1 MVYFGFTAFFKSSM
15 KCKKM
20 KRNIGYLLVVF
31 FFSVSGCKQNTKV
44 LPADQYH
51 NGHIVIACDN
61 DFRYVME
68 QQREVFE
75 SAYPGASITFEYM
88 SDAEIMNK
96 LYKRELQE
104 AVIGRQLTAEELEA
118 LTRIDSTHPREHL
131 MAKDALAFIVGNKSP
146 IKSLNYER
154 LFSNEQQMLNNDN
167 FTFVFDGKQTSLV
180 KSFQLFSG
188 VNKSLKVFAL
198 DSIEAVIDY
207 VNQHDGAIG
216 AIPYAKISDED
227 NPHMQQLLK
236 NVNIISVEKKDST
249 GRTTVSAA
257 SEADISIGAYP
268 FIRPLNYVI
277 CNPYE
282 RVGTGFANF
291 IFKKQGQ
298 KIFLK
303 AGLIPTTMPERD
315 FIINSNG
322 VDVKK

>member
-1 MVYFGFTAFFKSSM
+1 
-15 KCKKM
+15 M
-20 KRNIGYLLVVF
+20 KRSIGYLLVVF
-31 FFSVSGCKQNTKV
+31 LFSVSGCKQNTKV

-104 AVIGRQLTAEELEA
+104 AVIGRQLTVEELEA

>member
-1 MVYFGFTAFFKSSM
+1 
-15 KCKKM
+15 M
-20 KRNIGYLLVVF
+20 KRNVGYLLVVF
-31 FFSVSGCKQNTKV
+31 FFSVYGCKEKTKV

-88 SDAEIMNK
+88 SDGEIMNK
-96 LYKRELQE
+96 LYKREIQE
-104 AVIGRQLTAEELEA
+104 AVIGRQLTAEESEA

-154 LFSNEQQMLNNDN
+154 LFSNEQQVLNNDN

-198 DSIEAVIDY
+198 DSIEAVIEY
-207 VNQHDGAIG
+207 VNKHESAIG

-227 NPHMQQLLK
+227 NPQMQHLLK

-249 GRTTVSAA
+249 GETTVSAA

>member
-1 MVYFGFTAFFKSSM
+1 M
-15 KCKKM
+15 KC
-20 KRNIGYLLVVF
+20 NIGYLLVVLL
-31 FFSVSGCKQNTKV
+31 FSVSGCKQNTKV

-75 SAYPGASITFEYM
+75 AIYPGASITFDYM
-88 SDAEIMNK
+88 SDAEIMKK

-104 AVIGRQLTAEELEA
+104 AVIGRQLTAEESEA

-207 VNQHDGAIG
+207 VNQHDGVIG

-227 NPHMQQLLK
+227 NPQMQQLLK

-249 GRTTVSAA
+249 GRTTVSVA

>member
-1 MVYFGFTAFFKSSM
+1 MVYFDFTAFFKSSM

-20 KRNIGYLLVVF
+20 KRNIGYLLVVLL
-31 FFSVSGCKQNTKV
+31 FSVSGCKQNTKV

-75 SAYPGASITFEYM
+75 AIYPGASITFEYM

-104 AVIGRQLTAEELEA
+104 AVIGRQLTAEESEA

-198 DSIEAVIDY
+198 DSLEAVIDY

>member
-1 MVYFGFTAFFKSSM
+1 
-15 KCKKM
+15 M
-20 KRNIGYLLVVF
+20 KRNLAFLFVVLL
-31 FFSVSGCKQNTKV
+31 FSIYGCKEKKKV

-75 SAYPGASITFEYM
+75 ATYPGASITFDYM

-104 AVIGRQLTAEELEA
+104 AVIGRQLTTEEIEA

-131 MAKDALAFIVGNKSP
+131 MARDALAFIVGKTSTVT
-146 IKSLNYER
+146 SLNYER
-154 LFSNEQQMLNNDN
+154 LFSNEQQILNNDN
-167 FTFVFDGKQTSLV
+167 FTFVFDGKQTGLV
-180 KSFQLFSG
+180 KSFRLFSG
-188 VNKSLKVFAL
+188 INKSLKIFAL

-207 VNQHDGAIG
+207 VRQHDGAVG
-216 AIPYAKISDED
+216 GIPYAKISDED
-227 NPHMQQLLK
+227 NPQMQQLLK
-236 NVNIISVEKKDST
+236 NVNIIAVEKRDST
-249 GRTTVSAA
+249 GKTIASTA
-257 SEADISIGAYP
+257 SEADIAIGTYP

-303 AGLIPTTMPERD
+303 AGLMPTTMPERD

>member
-1 MVYFGFTAFFKSSM
+1 
-15 KCKKM
+15 M
-20 KRNIGYLLVVF
+20 KRNIVYCLVALLL
-31 FFSVSGCKQNTKV
+31 SVYGCKEKKKV

-75 SAYPGASITFEYM
+75 ATYPGASITFDYM

-96 LYKRELQE
+96 LFKREIQE
-104 AVIGRQLTAEELEA
+104 AIIGRSLSVEESDA
-118 LTRIDSTHPREHL
+118 LTRIDSTRPREHL
-131 MAKDALAFIVGNKSP
+131 MAKDALMFIVGATSP
-146 IKSLNYER
+146 VKSLSYER
-154 LFSNEQQMLNNDN
+154 LFSNEQQVLNNDN
-167 FTFVFDGKQTSLV
+167 YSFVFDGKQTSLV
-180 KSFQLFSG
+180 KSFRLFSG
-188 VNKSLKVFAL
+188 VNKSLHVFAL
-198 DSIEAVIDY
+198 DSIEAVIDF
-207 VNQHDGAIG
+207 VNQHETAIG

-227 NPHMQQLLK
+227 NPRMRELLK
-236 NVNIISVEKKDST
+236 NVNIVSVEKKDT
-249 GRTTVSAA
+249 LGQTTVSTA
-257 SEADISIGAYP
+257 SEADISIGVYP

>member
-1 MVYFGFTAFFKSSM
+1 M
-15 KCKKM
+15 KL
-20 KRNIGYLLVVF
+20 NIGYLLVVLL
-31 FFSVSGCKQNTKV
+31 FSVSGCKQNTKV

-96 LYKRELQE
+96 LYNRELQE

-131 MAKDALAFIVGNKSP
+131 MAKDALAFIVGNTSP

-198 DSIEAVIDY
+198 DSIQAVIDY
-207 VNQHDGAIG
+207 VNQHHGAIG

-227 NPHMQQLLK
+227 NPQMQQLLK
-236 NVNIISVEKKDST
+236 NVNILSVEKKDST
-249 GRTTVSAA
+249 GKTTVSAA

>member
-1 MVYFGFTAFFKSSM
+1 
-15 KCKKM
+15 M
-20 KRNIGYLLVVF
+20 KRNIAYLLVALLF
-31 FFSVSGCKQNTKV
+31 LMNGCKQNTKV

-75 SAYPGASITFEYM
+75 AIYPGASITFEYM
-88 SDAEIMNK
+88 SDAEIMKK
-96 LYKRELQE
+96 LYNRELQE
-104 AVIGRQLTAEELEA
+104 AVIGRQLTAEESEA

-154 LFSNEQQMLNNDN
+154 LFSNEQQLLNNDN

-188 VNKSLKVFAL
+188 VNKSLNVFAL
-198 DSIEAVIDY
+198 DSIQAVIDY

-227 NPHMQQLLK
+227 NPQMQQLLK
-236 NVNIISVEKKDST
+236 NVNIISVERKDST
-249 GRTTVSAA
+249 GKTTVSAA

>member
-1 MVYFGFTAFFKSSM
+1 M
-15 KCKKM
+15 KC
-20 KRNIGYLLVVF
+20 NIGYLLVVLL
-31 FFSVSGCKQNTKV
+31 FSVSGCKQNTKV

-75 SAYPGASITFEYM
+75 AIYPGASITFDYM
-88 SDAEIMNK
+88 SDAEIMKK

-104 AVIGRQLTAEELEA
+104 AVIGRQLTAEESEA

-227 NPHMQQLLK
+227 NPQMQQLLK

-249 GRTTVSAA
+249 GRTTVSVA

>member
-1 MVYFGFTAFFKSSM
+1 
-15 KCKKM
+15 M
-20 KRNIGYLLVVF
+20 KRSIGYLLVVF
-31 FFSVSGCKQNTKV
+31 LFSVSGCKQNTKV

-207 VNQHDGAIG
+207 VNQHDGVIG

-227 NPHMQQLLK
+227 NPQMQQLLK

-257 SEADISIGAYP
+257 SEADVSIGAYP

>member
-1 MVYFGFTAFFKSSM
+1 
-15 KCKKM
+15 M
-20 KRNIGYLLVVF
+20 KRNIGYLLVVLL
-31 FFSVSGCKQNTKV
+31 FSVSGCKQNTKV

-75 SAYPGASITFEYM
+75 AIYPGASITFEYM

-104 AVIGRQLTAEELEA
+104 AVIGRQLTAEESEA

-198 DSIEAVIDY
+198 DSLEAVIDY

>member
-20 KRNIGYLLVVF
+20 KRSIGYLLVVF
-31 FFSVSGCKQNTKV
+31 LFSVSGCKQNTKV

-104 AVIGRQLTAEELEA
+104 AVIGRQLTVEESEA

-207 VNQHDGAIG
+207 VNQHDGVIG

-227 NPHMQQLLK
+227 NPQMQQLLK

>member
-1 MVYFGFTAFFKSSM
+1 
-15 KCKKM
+15 M
-20 KRNIGYLLVVF
+20 KRSIGYLLVVF
-31 FFSVSGCKQNTKV
+31 LFSVSGCKQNTKV

-227 NPHMQQLLK
+227 NPQMQQLLK

-249 GRTTVSAA
+249 GRTTVSVA

>member
-1 MVYFGFTAFFKSSM
+1 M
-15 KCKKM
+15 KL
-20 KRNIGYLLVVF
+20 NIGYLLVVLL
-31 FFSVSGCKQNTKV
+31 FSVSGCKQNTKV

-96 LYKRELQE
+96 LYNRELQE

-131 MAKDALAFIVGNKSP
+131 MAKDALAFIVGNTSP

-198 DSIEAVIDY
+198 DSIQAVIDY

-227 NPHMQQLLK
+227 NPQMQQLLK

-249 GRTTVSAA
+249 GRTTVSVA

>member
-1 MVYFGFTAFFKSSM
+1 M
-15 KCKKM
+15 KC
-20 KRNIGYLLVVF
+20 NIGYLLVVLL
-31 FFSVSGCKQNTKV
+31 FSVSGCKQNTKV

-75 SAYPGASITFEYM
+75 AIYPGASITFDYM
-88 SDAEIMNK
+88 SDAEIMKK

-104 AVIGRQLTAEELEA
+104 AVIGRQLTAEESEA

-167 FTFVFDGKQTSLV
+167 FTFVFDGKQTSLF

-227 NPHMQQLLK
+227 NPQMQQLLK

-249 GRTTVSAA
+249 GRTTVSVA

>member
-1 MVYFGFTAFFKSSM
+1 
-15 KCKKM
+15 M
-20 KRNIGYLLVVF
+20 KRNIGYLLVVLL
-31 FFSVSGCKQNTKV
+31 FSVSGCKQNTKV

-75 SAYPGASITFEYM
+75 AIYPGASITFDYM
-88 SDAEIMNK
+88 SDAEIMKK

-104 AVIGRQLTAEELEA
+104 AVIGRQLTAEESEA

-227 NPHMQQLLK
+227 NPQMKQLLK

-249 GRTTVSAA
+249 GRTTVSVA

>member
-1 MVYFGFTAFFKSSM
+1 
-15 KCKKM
+15 
-20 KRNIGYLLVVF
+20 
-31 FFSVSGCKQNTKV
+31 
-44 LPADQYH
+44 
-51 NGHIVIACDN
+51 
-61 DFRYVME
+61 
-68 QQREVFE
+68 
-75 SAYPGASITFEYM
+75 M

-104 AVIGRQLTAEELEA
+104 AVIGRQLTVEESEA

>member
-1 MVYFGFTAFFKSSM
+1 
-15 KCKKM
+15 M
-20 KRNIGYLLVVF
+20 KRSIGYLLVVF
-31 FFSVSGCKQNTKV
+31 LFSVSGCKQNTKV

-104 AVIGRQLTAEELEA
+104 AVIGRQLTVEELEA

-227 NPHMQQLLK
+227 NPQMQQLLK

>member
-20 KRNIGYLLVVF
+20 KRSIGYLLVVF
-31 FFSVSGCKQNTKV
+31 LFSVSGCKQNTKV

-104 AVIGRQLTAEELEA
+104 AVIGRQLTVEELEA

-207 VNQHDGAIG
+207 VNQHDGVIG

-227 NPHMQQLLK
+227 NPQMQQLLK

>member
-1 MVYFGFTAFFKSSM
+1 
-15 KCKKM
+15 M
-20 KRNIGYLLVVF
+20 KRSIGYLLVVF
-31 FFSVSGCKQNTKV
+31 LFSVSGCKQNTKV

-104 AVIGRQLTAEELEA
+104 AVIGRQLTVEELEA

-207 VNQHDGAIG
+207 VNQHDGVIG

-227 NPHMQQLLK
+227 NPQMQQLLK

>member
-1 MVYFGFTAFFKSSM
+1 
-15 KCKKM
+15 M
-20 KRNIGYLLVVF
+20 KRNIGYLLVVLL
-31 FFSVSGCKQNTKV
+31 FSVSGCKQNTKV

-75 SAYPGASITFEYM
+75 AIYPGASITFDYM
-88 SDAEIMNK
+88 SDAEIMKK

-104 AVIGRQLTAEELEA
+104 AVIGRQLTAEESEA

-227 NPHMQQLLK
+227 NPQMQQLLK

-249 GRTTVSAA
+249 GRTTVSVA

>member
-1 MVYFGFTAFFKSSM
+1 
-15 KCKKM
+15 M

-31 FFSVSGCKQNTKV
+31 LFSVSGCKQNTKV

-75 SAYPGASITFEYM
+75 AIYPGASITFDYM

-104 AVIGRQLTAEELEA
+104 AVIGRQLTVEESEA

-207 VNQHDGAIG
+207 VNQHNGAIG

-236 NVNIISVEKKDST
+236 NVNIISVEKMDST

>member
-1 MVYFGFTAFFKSSM
+1 M
-15 KCKKM
+15 KC
-20 KRNIGYLLVVF
+20 NIGYLLVVLL
-31 FFSVSGCKQNTKV
+31 FSVSGCKQNTKV

-75 SAYPGASITFEYM
+75 AIYPGASITFDYM
-88 SDAEIMNK
+88 SDAEIMKK

-104 AVIGRQLTAEELEA
+104 AVIGRQLTAEESEA

-227 NPHMQQLLK
+227 NPQMKQLLK

-249 GRTTVSAA
+249 GRTTVSVA